1 MKNNLEKA
9 LQGLIVFTCLIL
21 LSARWYSPVSHAQI
35 ACKGKPEIRPY
46 HHLVS
51 PYYALEGNRWPYG
64 SQVPVKILD
73 YEEYGFEF
81 NSINEGILEWN
92 THTDCSNIH
101 FLFATSGA
109 NNPPTEFPDVPT
121 GELWV
126 IRSDLGTQAFP
137 LQDRLFH
144 MIAGYIR
151 VHSPT
156 NFVALKSVLSH
167 ESGHLFGFLDANV
180 GDPTIMGT
188 YLSGEVPTACDEAAI
203 RKVYCPPP
211 PPRPTPTPPLV
222 GFCNG
227 PTYPDGTC
235 SSGFVANGG
244 VCVRSQ
250 AFIQNC
256 EQNGPYDPDSC
267 LCQGSCDP
275 FCSPIVVDTLGNGFS
290 MTNPA
295 NGVNFDLNNDGVSER
310 LSWISNGSDDA
321 WLALDRNYDGVID
334 GGKELFGNVS
344 PQEPVGP
351 GEEMNGFRALAVFD
365 QVGYGG
371 NGDGKI
377 TQQDTVFERL
387 KLWQDTN
394 HNGVSESCEL
404 FGLRDLGLR
413 TIDLD
418 YVESQRI
425 DAYGNQF
432 KYRSRVRDAN
442 NAQLG
447 RWAWDVFLV
456 VQQP

>member
-1 MKNNLEKA
+1 
-9 LQGLIVFTCLIL
+9 
-21 LSARWYSPVSHAQI
+21 
-35 ACKGKPEIRPY
+35 
-46 HHLVS
+46 
-51 PYYALEGNRWPYG
+51 
-64 SQVPVKILD
+64 
-73 YEEYGFEF
+73 
-81 NSINEGILEWN
+81 
-92 THTDCSNIH
+92 
-101 FLFATSGA
+101 
-109 NNPPTEFPDVPT
+109 
-121 GELWV
+121 
-126 IRSDLGTQAFP
+126 
-137 LQDRLFH
+137 
-144 MIAGYIR
+144 
-151 VHSPT
+151 
-156 NFVALKSVLSH
+156 
-167 ESGHLFGFLDANV
+167 
-180 GDPTIMGT
+180 
-188 YLSGEVPTACDEAAI
+188 
-203 RKVYCPPP
+203 
-211 PPRPTPTPPLV
+211 
-222 GFCNG
+222 
-227 PTYPDGTC
+227 
-235 SSGFVANGG
+235 
-244 VCVRSQ
+244 
-250 AFIQNC
+250 
-256 EQNGPYDPDSC
+256 
-267 LCQGSCDP
+267 
-275 FCSPIVVDTLGNGFS
+275 